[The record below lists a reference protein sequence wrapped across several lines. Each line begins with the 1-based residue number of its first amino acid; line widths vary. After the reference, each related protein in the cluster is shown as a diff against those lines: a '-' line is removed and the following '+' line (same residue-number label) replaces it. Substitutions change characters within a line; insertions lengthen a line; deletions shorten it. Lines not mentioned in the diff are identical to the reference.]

1 MAWYPNRY
9 GVPIGNRTRVSALK
23 GPRPDRWTM
32 GTQDDDPIEA
42 SKLLTQVVA
51 AVIGTCPQTIGVY
64 WGNATLVVSPPV
76 FRSFAKEMLPDGLP
90 LPIWIDFRVGP
101 GENGKLVGFTHGMQ
115 SLGHKELETLN
126 SPESPG
132 GLRERLMDLCGYLLQ
147 NGPVIEDGFVVAREV
162 IVTADQPRGVFMV
175 DGVPLVPL
183 LRAVQTK
190 ASVGNWA
197 PGKVETALAWL
208 RYRGLLNS

>member
-1 MAWYPNRY
+1 M
-9 GVPIGNRTRVSALK
+9 
-23 GPRPDRWTM
+23 
-32 GTQDDDPIEA
+32 IE
-42 SKLLTQVVA
+42 VVA

-147 NGPVIEDGFVVAREV
+147 NGPVIEDGHTVGHDANEKIR
-162 IVTADQPRGVFMV
+162 VTFTSSSFGHEGQVMRLDYSAADG
-175 DGVPLVPL
+175 G
-183 LRAVQTK
+183 
-190 ASVGNWA
+190 
-197 PGKVETALAWL
+197 GKKPWWKIW
-208 RYRGLLNS
+208 